1 MEQARANQ
9 AQRLERLQAQQPEP
23 EPEVVR
29 QPTLSDMPSEVM
41 RSIVISAASRP
52 RPTQYWHVPML
63 RDLARLAPTSRG
75 INEAASDVGNMFPI
89 RRTVLEFHQNP
100 RAMAAIERAQNTRIR
115 RPHLVDDAGNA
126 WMPVRPGIQFAPN
139 DRLVDRRG
147 RDIDRGR

>member
-9 AQRLERLQAQQPEP
+9 AQRLAQLQAQQPEP

-41 RSIVISAASRP
+41 RNIVISAASAP
-52 RPTQYWHVPML
+52 RPTQYWHIPML
-63 RDLARLAPTSRG
+63 RDLARLAPANRG
-75 INEAASDVGNMFPI
+75 ISEVARDVSNMFPI
-89 RRTVLEFHQNP
+89 RRTVLQFHQNP

-115 RPHLVDDAGNA
+115 RPHLVDDAGDPM
-126 WMPVRPGIQFAPN
+126 MPLRPGIQFQPN